1 VLFQTKEVAEVI
13 WDQDAS
19 VTGRHNQLNALAAI
33 AAANHVGVSPQN
45 AAKALG
51 TFKNVKR
58 RMEVIGRVNGITI
71 YDDFAHHPTA
81 ITTTVDGLRRRV
93 GRNPGTRILA
103 VLEPRSNT
111 MKLGVMK
118 SQLPDSLQDA
128 DLVFGYGSASGKD
141 ALGWDLKES
150 LSPLGD
156 KAQAFDDLEKLM
168 TAVKQAAKPGDHIL
182 VMSNGGFGGVHRKL
196 LGMLQ

>member
-1 VLFQTKEVAEVI
+1 
-13 WDQDAS
+13 
-19 VTGRHNQLNALAAI
+19 
-33 AAANHVGVSPQN
+33 
-45 AAKALG
+45 
-51 TFKNVKR
+51 
-58 RMEVIGRVNGITI
+58 
-71 YDDFAHHPTA
+71 
-81 ITTTVDGLRRRV
+81 
-93 GRNPGTRILA
+93 
-103 VLEPRSNT
+103 
-111 MKLGVMK
+111 
-118 SQLPDSLQDA
+118 LPDSLQDA